1 MGLGTD
7 FQAWRK
13 NAECAAWQSFQR
25 SYEEMALLGD
35 VMEWGSGY
43 GYGHDMGCK

>member
-1 MGLGTD
+1 MSRCGD
-7 FQAWRK
+7 NHK
-13 NAECAAWQSFQR
+13 NKIGVLH
-25 SYEEMALLGD
+25 YEEMALLGD